1 MMDTRNFFKTLLMA
15 FHISHLLHLAKQST
29 CHRPR
34 FWSEF
39 LQLIAEWPWA
49 NHMLSEHTTSS
60 DKNGAGLL
68 QKDVDRRKHFVNE
81 KFYKV

>member
-1 MMDTRNFFKTLLMA
+1 M
-15 FHISHLLHLAKQST
+15 I
-29 CHRPR
+29 
-34 FWSEF
+34 

-49 NHMLSEHTTSS
+49 NHMLSEHNTSS

-68 QKDVDRRKHFVNE
+68 QKDVDRREHFVNE